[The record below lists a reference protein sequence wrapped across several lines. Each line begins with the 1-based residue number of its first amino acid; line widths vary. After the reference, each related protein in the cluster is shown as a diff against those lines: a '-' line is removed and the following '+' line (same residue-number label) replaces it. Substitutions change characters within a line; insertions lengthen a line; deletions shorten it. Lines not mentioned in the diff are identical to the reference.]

1 MGTVTISFDK
11 DYMRKAEIIRN
22 RFYPTLVVEDAI
34 KEFIKDS
41 INAKVSDEEAMTL

>member
-1 MGTVTISFDK
+1 MGTITISLDK

-22 RFYPTLVVEDAI
+22 KCYPTFLVDEAI

-41 INAKVSDEEAMTL
+41 INAKVSDEEAMKL